1 MAWDRRIA
9 GRRQAAAMLSAWT
22 ADPTAFIMGRLVAQ
36 LSDCEGS

>member
-22 ADPTAFIMGRLVAQ
+22 ADTTAFIMGRRLSAQ
-36 LSDCEGS
+36 LSDC